1 MSFLIDVLNGVQ
13 KLVTAT
19 PAAVGAEPA
28 LGNPGPGT
36 WFLRAVAGVRSWIQ
50 LGALALKSSISNAD
64 VADDAGIAWTKLSKA
79 GAVATDV
86 GALPEITVTGAVDFN
101 SINSGLP
108 CSAEINASSTSNAP
122 SGFTSGKAH
131 LLQSKGAANYLT
143 QILTTSAAVAFRGM
157 TSPGVWGAWRFVWD
171 DTYLPISAAAMDLLN
186 DPSFSAMRTTLGVA
200 ATAHTHST
208 ADLNAGILPTS
219 RGGTGNNTLPAGFAV
234 SLNEQLITMPQ
245 AEKSVAFYETAHGGF
260 NAALLADEF
269 EVTGPSTGPTI
280 GINNLAWSKVNKTGA
295 TAADVNAMPLSG
307 ASGAINFDNINGGL
321 PCALSLAGASY
332 TNGPPGAS
340 STTGYFLVQGVGR
353 DGLRTQYATDT
364 KFGGAYHRFQTSSA
378 SGAWSAWFAI
388 LDSSREGVDIQAGSW
403 TLNTSTQKMV
413 RQTGAGTLTLPTASA
428 AYAGFRTTITSNF
441 AGNITIAGTY
451 EYLDPNST
459 PSYWYNTVT
468 DAVFA
473 VNSASS
479 SGYRVTFDIW
489 CDGVYWYVRF

>member
-13 KLVTAT
+13 KLVSAT

-64 VADDAGIAWTKLSKA
+64 VADAADIAWTKVSKS
-79 GAVATDV
+79 GAAPGDV
-86 GALPEITVTGAVDFN
+86 GA
-101 SINSGLP
+101 
-108 CSAEINASSTSNAP
+108 
-122 SGFTSGKAH
+122 
-131 LLQSKGAANYLT
+131 
-143 QILTTSAAVAFRGM
+143 
-157 TSPGVWGAWRFVWD
+157 
-171 DTYLPISAAAMDLLN
+171 SAAAHNHNASDI
-186 DPSFSAMRTTLGVA
+186 
-200 ATAHTHST
+200 
-208 ADLNAGILPTS
+208 NAGSLPTIN
-219 RGGTGNNTLPAGFAV
+219 GGTGVASLPAGFIV
-234 SLNEQLITMPQ
+234 SLDERLASLPQ

-260 NAALLADEF
+260 NAALLGAEF
-269 EVTGPSTGPTI
+269 EITGPSTGPTI
-280 GINNLAWSKVNKTGA
+280 GINGLAWSKVDK
-295 TAADVNAMPLSG
+295 SG
-307 ASGAINFDNINGGL
+307 AVATDVQALPATSQAGAINFDSINGGL

-441 AGNITIAGTY
+441 TGNITIAGTY

-473 VNSASS
+473 VNSAS
-479 SGYRVTFDIW
+479 RVTFDIW